1 MGVAVLEK
9 LVDYYHENKISHA
22 YLLETNNLQ
31 KCFEDLKL
39 IVKKICCPNNF
50 ENDCT
55 CCNIC
60 NLIDQDYLPTFKVI
74 EPIGNSIK
82 KEQILELKREFGTI
96 PIYTKENIY
105 IIKRAEKLTD
115 SSANT
120 MLKFIEEP
128 EDHIIGFFITD
139 NINNVISTIR
149 SRCEVLKVIYDE
161 HELNVGTILAPENK
175 DMLNVISTYL
185 YKIEVEKK
193 DGILYNKDVLLSVYK
208 ERDEIRKI
216 FQIILLVYTELLKK
230 LLKQDNK
237 FNELKLEFLEKL
249 NVIEVN
255 NRINML
261 IEFIDNLETNA
272 NVELLLDRFVIELG
286 EENE

>member
-1 MGVAVLEK
+1 MTIETKK
-9 LVDYYHENKISHA
+9 LVIS
-22 YLLETNNLQ
+22 E
-31 KCFEDLKL
+31 
-39 IVKKICCPNNF
+39 
-50 ENDCT
+50 
-55 CCNIC
+55 
-60 NLIDQDYLPTFKVI
+60 
-74 EPIGNSIK
+74 
-82 KEQILELKREFGTI
+82 ELKR
-96 PIYTKENIY
+96 
-105 IIKRAEKLTD
+105 
-115 SSANT
+115 
-120 MLKFIEEP
+120 
-128 EDHIIGFFITD
+128 
-139 NINNVISTIR
+139 
-149 SRCEVLKVIYDE
+149 
-161 HELNVGTILAPENK
+161 
-175 DMLNVISTYL
+175 
-185 YKIEVEKK
+185 KIEMICKFA
-193 DGILYNKDVLLSVYK
+193 YK